1 MNLLVTG
8 GAGRL
13 GSMLVKRIAGSGHTA
28 WAFDLPQVL
37 FGDVEDVPGV
47 EIFRGDVTD
56 PYDVA
61 EACRIVDGVFHLAAL
76 LPPRSEM
83 NRESTMQ
90 VNVGGTRNL
99 VEALRQRPG
108 APLIFASSVAAY
120 GVTASETPPIRE
132 DHPLRAHDLYSESK
146 IEAERLVRGSGVPY
160 TILRI
165 SAIAVADLVELPD
178 IIPYRADQ
186 RVEYIYVGDAAQALL
201 SAFERSEA
209 RGQTYNIAGGESWQ
223 VTGGEYIRR
232 FYDTLGVEVEPYFS
246 EVYTALDWYDTSRS
260 RFLGYQRATLNGLLE
275 RLKVVGE
282 RLGLR

>member
-1 MNLLVTG
+1 
-8 GAGRL
+8 
-13 GSMLVKRIAGSGHTA
+13 MLVKSIAARGHTA
-28 WAFDLPQVL
+28 WAFDLPQVP
-37 FGDVEDVPGV
+37 FNAVEDVPGV

-76 LPPRSEM
+76 LPPRSEV

-120 GVTASETPPIRE
+120 GVTASETPPIGE

-186 RVEYIYVGDAAQALL
+186 RVEYIYIGDAAQALL
-201 SAFERSEA
+201 SAFERPEA
-209 RGQTYNIAGGESWQ
+209 RGQTYNIAGGGSWQ

-232 FYDTLGVEVEPYFS
+232 FYDALGVEVDPYFS